1 MSVTHPV
8 IAITGSSGAG
18 TSSVTRTMQHIFRRE
33 ELDVALVEGDSFHR
47 YDREEMKRAIA
58 EAEQSGNR
66 HFCHFSP
73 EANLLGDLEALFRDY
88 GKTGSGRVRKYL
100 HDAEEAKPY
109 GLAPGTFTPW
119 EDIPRGSD
127 MLFYEGLHG
136 AAVTPEANIAEHA
149 DLLVGVV
156 PIINLEW
163 IQKLHR
169 DKTTRGYSSEAVM
182 NTILRRMPD
191 YVNYICPQFSRTH
204 VNFQRVP
211 TVDTSDP
218 FIARFIPTADES
230 FVVIRFARPKGI
242 DFPYLLSMLHDSF
255 MSRPNIIVVP
265 GGKMEL
271 AMQLI
276 FTPLI
281 LRLMEMRSRAIAA

>member
-1 MSVTHPV
+1 MGGCGP
-8 IAITGSSGAG
+8 
-18 TSSVTRTMQHIFRRE
+18 
-33 ELDVALVEGDSFHR
+33 
-47 YDREEMKRAIA
+47 
-58 EAEQSGNR
+58 
-66 HFCHFSP
+66 
-73 EANLLGDLEALFRDY
+73 
-88 GKTGSGRVRKYL
+88 
-100 HDAEEAKPY
+100 
-109 GLAPGTFTPW
+109 
-119 EDIPRGSD
+119 GSD
-127 MLFYEGLHG
+127 LLYYEGLHG
-136 AAVTPEANIAEHA
+136 AAVTDKADVAQHA
-149 DLLVGVV
+149 DLLVGVA

-169 DKTTRGYSSEAVM
+169 DKTTRGYSSQDVVY
-182 NTILRRMPD
+182 TVLRRMPD

-211 TVDTSDP
+211 TVDTSNP
-218 FIARFIPTADES
+218 FIARDIPSADES
-230 FVVIRFARPKGI
+230 FVVIRFANPKGI

-281 LRLMEMRSRAIAA
+281 LRLMQAQRRA

>member
-1 MSVTHPV
+1 M
-8 IAITGSSGAG
+8 
-18 TSSVTRTMQHIFRRE
+18 
-33 ELDVALVEGDSFHR
+33 
-47 YDREEMKRAIA
+47 
-58 EAEQSGNR
+58 
-66 HFCHFSP
+66 
-73 EANLLGDLEALFRDY
+73 
-88 GKTGSGRVRKYL
+88 
-100 HDAEEAKPY
+100 
-109 GLAPGTFTPW
+109 
-119 EDIPRGSD
+119 
-127 MLFYEGLHG
+127 HG
-136 AAVTPEANIAEHA
+136 AAVTEKADVAQHA

-169 DKTTRGYSSEAVM
+169 DKAARGYTSEDVVG
-182 NTILRRMPD
+182 TVLRRMPD

-211 TVDTSDP
+211 TVDTSNP
-218 FIARFIPTADES
+218 FIARHIPSADES
-230 FVVIRFARPKGI
+230 FVVIRFANPKGI

-281 LRLMEMRSRAIAA
+281 LRLMEARRRA